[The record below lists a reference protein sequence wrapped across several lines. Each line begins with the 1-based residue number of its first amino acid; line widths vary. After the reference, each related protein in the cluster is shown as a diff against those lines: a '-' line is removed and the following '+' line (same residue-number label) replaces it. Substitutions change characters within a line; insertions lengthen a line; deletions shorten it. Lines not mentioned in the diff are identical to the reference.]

1 MEIHLINK
9 YIEGLNH
16 ASSVEDIHQLC
27 DEFCTS
33 LGFDAFLFALRVPTS
48 FTNSQMILI
57 NGFPASWSEHYFEL
71 DYLSKDPTVT
81 YCTKNILPLKWHS
94 LSQNNNHNDNIDLE
108 TQVMQEASEF
118 GLSNGISVPVH
129 SPNGEFGIL
138 SCSIDQ
144 QNKGACN
151 HIDDSALYVQLIA
164 NYIHEAVRRVFGLH
178 THLTTEPRL
187 TGREKECL
195 LWAAEGKTAWET
207 SQILNVSERTVNFH
221 LTNTSKKLS
230 VSNRPQA
237 VAKAIFT
244 GLISPYPF

>member
-1 MEIHLINK
+1 MEIHLINN
-9 YIEGLNH
+9 YIEGLNG
-16 ASSVEDIHQLC
+16 ASSVEEIHQLC

-33 LGFDAFLFALRVPTS
+33 FGFDAFLFALRVPTS

-57 NGFPASWSEHYFEL
+57 NGFPAPWSEHYFEL
-71 DYLSKDPTVT
+71 DYLPKDPTVA
-81 YCTKNILPLKWHS
+81 YCTKHILPLKWHS
-94 LSQNNNHNDNIDLE
+94 LTEHTNNGDFE

-118 GLSNGISVPVH
+118 GLRNGVSVPVH

-144 QNKGACN
+144 QNKNASD

-164 NYIHEAVRRVFGLH
+164 NYVHEAVRSVFDLN
-178 THLTTEPRL
+178 TDPTTEPRL

-207 SQILNVSERTVNFH
+207 SQILNLSERTVNFH
-221 LTNTSKKLS
+221 LTNTTKKLS

-237 VAKAIFT
+237 VAKAVFT
-244 GLISPYPF
+244 GLISPHPF

>member
-1 MEIHLINK
+1 MEIHLINN
-9 YIEGLNH
+9 YIEGLNV
-16 ASSVEDIHQLC
+16 ASSVEEIHQLC

-33 LGFDAFLFALRVPTS
+33 FGFDAFLFALRVPTS

-57 NGFPASWSEHYFEL
+57 NGFPAPWSEHYFEL
-71 DYLSKDPTVT
+71 DYLPKDPTVA

-94 LSQNNNHNDNIDLE
+94 LSENTNNSDFE
-108 TQVMQEASEF
+108 TQVMQEASDF
-118 GLSNGISVPVH
+118 GLRNGVSVPVH

-144 QNKGACN
+144 QNKAASN
-151 HIDDSALYVQLIA
+151 HVNDSTLYVQLIA
-164 NYIHEAVRRVFGLH
+164 NYVHEAVRSVFGLN
-178 THLTTEPRL
+178 TSLTTKTRL
-187 TGREKECL
+187 TDREKECL

-221 LTNTSKKLS
+221 LTNTTKKLS

-237 VAKAIFT
+237 VAKAVFT